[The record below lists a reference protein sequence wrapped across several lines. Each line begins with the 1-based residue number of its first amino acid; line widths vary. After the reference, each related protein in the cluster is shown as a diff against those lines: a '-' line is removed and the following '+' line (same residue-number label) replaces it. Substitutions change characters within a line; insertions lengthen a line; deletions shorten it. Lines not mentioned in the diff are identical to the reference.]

1 MKKVLI
7 LTSIKTGSGHKSSAN
22 AIEKKL
28 TDFGYACKQ
37 LDVFP
42 LMGFMGDLMENSYI
56 TLTTRAPLIY
66 YICERFSQAFPDLVH
81 LSMYLRIK
89 DAMLK
94 EIREYQPD
102 LIISVQC
109 MFTKAI
115 SRLLARNRIDIPFY
129 VGVIDLVE
137 PPNVWKDPDA
147 DMSFVPT
154 ETVRQDYLNSGFP
167 EDRVLTSG
175 FPVRDDI
182 VVRDKA
188 KQINNR
194 VHILMVNTST
204 NLEKNIRFLKEVSRL
219 EKVSIK
225 FICGLDKRL
234 YETLTKMKENGEIP
248 EDVDIY
254 SFVDNMNEF
263 LTNAHIIL
271 TKAGPNVISEA
282 VRSDTAVVITG
293 HIKGQENKN
302 YQFITDNGYGFKCED
317 PDLIYGRLF
326 DFIYTPKLKV
336 CLDTIVRH
344 KISNGAEYIAEYVKD
359 HI

>member
-1 MKKVLI
+1 MLI

-28 TDFGYACKQ
+28 RDQGYDCKQ

-42 LMGFMGDLMENSYI
+42 LMGFMGNLMENSYI
-56 TLTTRAPLIY
+56 TLTTRAPLLY
-66 YICERFSQAFPDLVH
+66 YVCEKFSQLFPDIVH
-81 LSMYLRIK
+81 FAMYNRVKEAMLREIK
-89 DAMLK
+89 D
-94 EIREYQPD
+94 YDPD

-115 SRLLARNRIDIPFY
+115 SKLLRNSGIHIPFY
-129 VGVIDLVE
+129 IGVIDLVE
-137 PPNVWKDPDA
+137 PPKVWIDPQA

-154 ETVRQDYLNSGFP
+154 DTVRNDYIAHGFP

-182 VVRDKA
+182 VVLDKA
-188 KQINNR
+188 KTINNR

-204 NLEKNIRFLKEVSRL
+204 NLDKNITFLKEVSRL

-225 FICGLDKRL
+225 FICGLDERL
-234 YETLTKMKENGEIP
+234 HRTLTSMKEEGKLSQDI
-248 EDVDIY
+248 DIY

-263 LTNAHIIL
+263 LEHAHIIL
-271 TKAGPNVISEA
+271 TKAGPNVITEA

-293 HIKGQENKN
+293 HIKGQENHN

-317 PDLIYGRLF
+317 PDQIYEKLNE
-326 DFIYTPKLKV
+326 FIKTDGLKK

-344 KISNGAEYIAEYVKD
+344 DISNGAEYIANYVKE